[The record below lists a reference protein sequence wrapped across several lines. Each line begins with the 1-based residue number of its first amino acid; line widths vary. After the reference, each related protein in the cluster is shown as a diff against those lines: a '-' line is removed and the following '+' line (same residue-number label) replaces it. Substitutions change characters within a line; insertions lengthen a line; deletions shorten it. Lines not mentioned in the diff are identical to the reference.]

1 MAQAFR
7 DEAAV
12 VTGGSAGIGYG
23 IAKALAK
30 EGARLVLGARR
41 REELELAAA
50 SLRKGG
56 RECRAIPCDV
66 AIPQQVKR
74 LVDGALDRWDRLDV
88 VVANAG
94 VGLTGPFEKVSR
106 EDLRQVFDVNVHGV
120 LHTIQAAL
128 PSMLERGSGRIVI
141 VSSVL
146 GFRGLPY
153 FSGYCATKFALNGLA
168 ESLQAELEP
177 KGIQVLLAC
186 PGLTDTEFHAR
197 RLGPKGAPDTR
208 QGLKAQDP
216 DECGAQIV
224 KALRKGKRRVV
235 LTGQGRTL
243 TRIARHFPRITDWGI
258 RRWMRRL
265 DAGGSR
271 PAAATD

>member
-7 DEAAV
+7 GEVAV
-12 VTGGSAGIGYG
+12 ITGGSAGIGYG

-41 REELELAAA
+41 KEELELAAA

-66 AIPQQVKR
+66 AIPQQVRR
-74 LVDGALDRWDRLDV
+74 LVDGALDRWDRVDIL
-88 VVANAG
+88 VANAG
-94 VGLTGPFEKVSR
+94 VGLCGRFEDLTR

-120 LHTIQAAL
+120 LNSIQAVL
-128 PSMLERGSGRIVI
+128 PAMLERGSGRIVI

-146 GFRGLPY
+146 GFRGIP
-153 FSGYCATKFALNGLA
+153 FHSGYCATKFALNGLA

-186 PGLTDTEFHAR
+186 PGLTDTEFHTR
-197 RLGPKGAPDTR
+197 RLGPKGTPDTR
-208 QGLKAQDP
+208 QGVSAQDA
-216 DECGAQIV
+216 DECGAEIV
-224 KALRKGKRRVV
+224 KALRKGKRRVI
-235 LTGQGRTL
+235 LTSGGRTL
-243 TRIARHFPRITDWGI
+243 ARLARHFPRLTDWGI
-258 RRWMRRL
+258 ARWMRKL
-265 DAGGSR
+265 GGGQAPA
-271 PAAATD
+271 PAAD